1 MSKFLEIGPMGFRN
15 IIKYFLGPMGF
26 RNIIKDFSIHGL
38 RHTLLEYSFRG
49 HVYIFLN
56 KAKGILKYQST
67 LLLLSLYQ

>member
-1 MSKFLEIGPMGFRN
+1 MGFRN

-38 RHTLLEYSFRG
+38 RHTLLEYSLRG
-49 HVYIFLN
+49 CVYIFSN